1 MPIYEILVIDTN
13 KFKVQVEAET
23 PEQAL
28 ERAEVLALTEDSW
41 CEGTIEYCEDAICE
55 LKKIPSSTQRSGTR
69 RRLEVYRLAIKQ
81 RSAATLKS
89 SGFCAC
95 VPISLSPRLLE

>member
-28 ERAEVLALTEDSW
+28 ERAEELGLTEDSW
-41 CEGTIEYCEDAICE
+41 YEGTIEYCEDAMCE
-55 LKKIPSSTQRSGTR
+55 
-69 RRLEVYRLAIKQ
+69 IKNFPAP
-81 RSAATLKS
+81 RDVRKHEE
-89 SGFCAC
+89 GWKY
-95 VPISLSPRLLE
+95 IS

>member
-28 ERAEVLALTEDSW
+28 ERAERLGLTEDSW
-41 CEGTIEYCEDAICE
+41 CEGTIKYCEDAICE
-55 LKKIPSSTQRSGTR
+55 IENFRAPLDVREHNEGWEYI
-69 RRLEVYRLAIKQ
+69 A
-81 RSAATLKS
+81 
-89 SGFCAC
+89 
-95 VPISLSPRLLE
+95 